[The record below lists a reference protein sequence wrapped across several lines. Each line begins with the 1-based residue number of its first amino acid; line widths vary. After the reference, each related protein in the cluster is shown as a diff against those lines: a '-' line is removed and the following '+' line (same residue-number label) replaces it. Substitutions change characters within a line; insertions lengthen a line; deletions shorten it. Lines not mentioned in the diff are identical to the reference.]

1 MAGASSPSVP
11 PSPSPALVLRRALLM
26 AWRAHPRAMTGN
38 LVATAVT
45 GLAPVATAWLLREI
59 LDSLA
64 ASHDPG
70 DNLAWLAAGLAVAS
84 GVQIV
89 LPELSRYCGAQSGR
103 AIERLASHDLY
114 LAVGS
119 LDGLSRLEDP
129 HYQDQL
135 NLAGNA
141 GQQGAAQLVTT
152 GSATLQAALTITGFI
167 GALLVLSPVLAIIV
181 MAAAAPGAYLE
192 LGLARRRAALLCAV
206 SHEQRRKIF
215 YAELLSSLEAAKEI
229 RLYRLGPFFLNR
241 MLGELR
247 VIQRAAQQTDRR
259 ELVIYGL
266 SGSLS
271 AVIAGAGVCWAAFA
285 TVRGTLTVGDFTLL
299 VATLMSISGA
309 LAMIMSSTAMAYQ
322 AVLTFR
328 SYLEVVSAGPDL
340 AKPVAPRSPGALRRG
355 IEFDNV
361 WFRYG
366 PDKPWVLR
374 GVSFFVPRGATVA
387 IAGHNGAG
395 KSTLI
400 KLLCRFYDPV
410 RGGIRWDGTDLRD
423 VGIDQLRDRMSVVFQ
438 DFMCYELSAW
448 DNIAIG
454 DLGAAQ
460 DSAAQDSAAQDS
472 AAQDTAR
479 VTAAARLAG
488 IHETL
493 TSLPGGYAT
502 LLTRMYSDRTDQEN
516 PRTGVLL
523 SGGQWQRV
531 ALARALLRHDRDLV
545 ILDEPSSGLDAE
557 AEYEIQC
564 RLRAHHSEST
574 AILISHRLSAAR
586 AADQIVVLADGTVTE
601 LGDHDELMARGG
613 TYARMFSLQ
622 ARGYAAGTVALQ
634 AGGQPNGGL

>member
-1 MAGASSPSVP
+1 MAGVSPPSVP

-26 AWRAHPRAMTGN
+26 AWRAHSWAMTGN

-45 GLAPVATAWLLREI
+45 GLAPVTTAWLLREI

-70 DNLAWLAAGLAVAS
+70 NNLAWLAVGLAVAS

-89 LPELSRYCGAQSGR
+89 LPELSRYCAAQSGR

-129 HYQDQL
+129 QYQDQL

-152 GSATLQAALTITGFI
+152 GSATIQAALTITGFI

-181 MAAAAPGAYLE
+181 MAAAVPGAYLE
-192 LGLARRRAALLCAV
+192 LGLARRRASLLCAV
-206 SHEQRRKIF
+206 SHEERRKIF

-241 MLGELR
+241 MLSELR

-259 ELVIYGL
+259 ELFIYGL

-271 AVIAGAGVCWAAFA
+271 AMIAGAGVCWAAFA

-309 LAMIMSSTAMAYQ
+309 LAMIMSSAAMAYQ
-322 AVLTFR
+322 AALTFR

-340 AKPVAPRSPGALRRG
+340 AKPVTLRSPGALRRG

-374 GVSFFVPRGATVA
+374 GVSFFVPHGATVA

-410 RGGIRWDGTDLRD
+410 SGQIRWDGTDLRD
-423 VGIDQLRDRMSVVFQ
+423 IGIDQLRDRMSVVFQ
-438 DFMCYELSAW
+438 DYMCYELSAW

-454 DLGAAQ
+454 DLGAAE
-460 DSAAQDSAAQDS
+460 DS
-472 AAQDTAR
+472 AR
-479 VTAAARLAG
+479 VTTAARLAG

-502 LLTRMYSDRTDQEN
+502 LLTRMYSDRADQEN

-564 RLRAHHSEST
+564 RLRAHHSENT

-601 LGDHDELMARGG
+601 LGDHDELMAQGG

-622 ARGYAAGTVALQ
+622 AKGYAASTVALQ
-634 AGGQPNGGL
+634 AGGEPDGGI